1 MLKLYSPKQLSTPPS
16 SPSSHSALKGWSQ
29 VSGVSLSCNPSK
41 LHHLSFRTDWNSV
54 FFVGGFVIFLS
65 FCNFFCTCRYLA
77 ICRPLSP
84 LARSSVGEAKK
95 IVLLIWV
102 VSLVSALPWSM
113 FTKVNYLV
121 FNNQTLLQSA
131 WCSIPFN
138 EQSSA
143 SLYMMLTTT
152 IIYFFAPMVI
162 VTLLYTKYVP
172 FWSI

>member
-1 MLKLYSPKQLSTPPS
+1 MSHCHVTRLNYIICPS
-16 SPSSHSALKGWSQ
+16 GRTET
-29 VSGVSLSCNPSK
+29 
-41 LHHLSFRTDWNSV
+41 LSFLWEVSSF
-54 FFVGGFVIFLS
+54 FFVFLH
-65 FCNFFCTCRYLA
+65 FFCTSRYLA

-162 VTLLYTKYVP
+162 VTLLYTKSVP
-172 FWSI
+172 FWSIFSVFLRGKTIFLNMLKLF